1 MTAYDTTIKEIQP
14 GIFRI
19 PIPVPLPLQFVYAYA
34 IWDPEG
40 FWLIDLGM
48 DVDEARLAWDQAD
61 RDLGLGQHGI
71 AGIIVTHYH
80 PDHIGLAQFAD
91 EKWHAPI
98 YLLEQ
103 EIMTA
108 RSVFE
113 DTPPSPD
120 LTSFM
125 IQHGTPSDQ
134 VVLLEQ
140 EQSMRRTIVHLPPV
154 MHALQAGHRFTL
166 TNHTLQIVHQRGHT
180 DHQAV
185 VYDEVNELLF
195 CGDQVLSRI
204 TPNISFWPNSDPN
217 PLASYLDSLNELKA
231 FPVRLA
237 LPAHEHL
244 IDNLVERIDAI
255 IAHHQERT
263 AAVAEIVSH
272 TPKTGYEVAKEL
284 FKRPLNAYQMRFAVS
299 ETLAHLEYLRL
310 SGTVNRMEESPIRYR
325 ARASLNP
332 FH

>member
-1 MTAYDTTIKEIQP
+1 MTSYDSIIKEIEP

-34 IWDPEG
+34 IWDPDG

-48 DVDEARLAWDQAD
+48 DVDEARHAWDQAD
-61 RDLGLGQHGI
+61 RDLGLSQHGI
-71 AGIIVTHYH
+71 SGIIVTHYH
-80 PDHIGLAQFAD
+80 PDHIGLAQYAH

-98 YLLEQ
+98 YLLGQ
-103 EIMTA
+103 EIETA

-113 DTPPSPD
+113 DRPPSPD
-120 LTSFM
+120 LTAFM
-125 IQHGTPSDQ
+125 IQNGTPSDQ

-140 EQSMRRTIVHLPPV
+140 EQSLRHTIVHLPPV
-154 MHALQAGHRFTL
+154 MHALQVGQRFTL
-166 TNHTLQIVHQRGHT
+166 NNHTLQIVHQRGHT

-185 VYDEVNELLF
+185 VYDEVNQLLF

-217 PLASYLDSLNELKA
+217 PLASYLASLNELKTL
-231 FPVRLA
+231 PIRRA

-244 IDNLVERIDAI
+244 IDNLAERIDTI
-255 IAHHQERT
+255 LAHHRERT
-263 AAVAEIVSH
+263 TTVAEIVSH
-272 TPKTGYEVAKEL
+272 TPKTGYEVAQEL
-284 FKRPLNAYQMRFAVS
+284 FKRPLNPYQMRFAVS

-310 SGTVNRMEESPIRYR
+310 CGVVDRGEESPIRYQ
-325 ARASLNP
+325 ARKKS
-332 FH
+332 

>member
-1 MTAYDTTIKEIQP
+1 MKPYENTIKEIKP

-34 IWDPEG
+34 IWDPDG

-48 DVDEARLAWDQAD
+48 DVDEARAAWDQAD

-71 AGIIVTHYH
+71 RGIIVTHYH
-80 PDHIGLAQFAD
+80 PDHIGLAQYAD

-98 YLLEQ
+98 YLLEE
-103 EIMTA
+103 EIKTA

-113 DTPPSPD
+113 ETPPGPD
-120 LTSFM
+120 LTAFM

-140 EQSMRRTIVHLPPV
+140 EQSLRRTIVHLPPV
-154 MHALQAGHRFTL
+154 MHALQAGQKIDL
-166 TNHTLQIVHQRGHT
+166 KNHSLQIIHQRGHT

-185 VYDEVNELLF
+185 IYEERTQLLF

-204 TPNISFWPNSDPN
+204 TPNISFWPDSDPN
-217 PLASYLDSLNELKA
+217 PLASYLASLEELKV

-244 IDNLVERIDAI
+244 IDNVNERIDVI

-263 AAVAEIVSH
+263 AAVMEIIRG

-284 FKRPLNAYQMRFAVS
+284 FKRPLNPYQMRFAVS

-310 SGTVNRMEESPIRYR
+310 NRKLVRVEGSPIRYR
-325 ARASLNP
+325 ETT
-332 FH
+332 